1 MDCLSR
7 MQGNLHVRF
16 LGEGGAARRSPY
28 PTYDEGSIP
37 FTRSKSRDVLSR
49 FCTRSK
55 DAPAFPRDSFQ
66 SACPD
71 VRACGQPLW
80 HTGCCRSNQ
89 YQSCKKMDTA
99 LPTRTPSTRP
109 PHSCS

>member
-37 FTRSKSRDVLSR
+37 FTRSML
-49 FCTRSK
+49 
-55 DAPAFPRDSFQ
+55 Q
-66 SACPD
+66 S
-71 VRACGQPLW
+71 
-80 HTGCCRSNQ
+80 
-89 YQSCKKMDTA
+89 
-99 LPTRTPSTRP
+99 LP
-109 PHSCS
+109 